1 MRGELPAAQAREIPE
16 PDVKRIREQI
26 GFSQAKFATL
36 IGVSIRTIQNWEQ
49 GHRRPTGAA
58 KVLLRLA
65 QADPEAI
72 FKNLSAAGK
81 LEWQLI
87 TDIHLSLWACIA
99 TKLAPS

>member
-1 MRGELPAAQAREIPE
+1 MNNQLFSELLTSVQEAGKIMRGELPAAQTHTIPE

-26 GFSQAKFATL
+26 GFSQSKFATL

-58 KVLLRLA
+58 KVLLRLV

-72 FKNLSAAGK
+72 FKNLYAVGR
-81 LEWQLI
+81 
-87 TDIHLSLWACIA
+87 
-99 TKLAPS
+99 P

>member
-1 MRGELPAAQAREIPE
+1 MNNQLFNELLTSVQEAGKIMRGELPATQAREIPE
-16 PDVKRIREQI
+16 PEVKRIREQI

-58 KVLLRLA
+58 KVLLRLV

-81 LEWQLI
+81 
-87 TDIHLSLWACIA
+87 T
-99 TKLAPS
+99 

>member
-1 MRGELPAAQAREIPE
+1 MNNQLFNELLTSVQEAGKIMRGELPAAQAREIPE

-49 GHRRPTGAA
+49 GHRSPTGAA
-58 KVLLRLA
+58 KVLLRLV

-72 FKNLSAAGK
+72 FKNLHAAGR
-81 LEWQLI
+81 
-87 TDIHLSLWACIA
+87 T
-99 TKLAPS
+99 

>member
-1 MRGELPAAQAREIPE
+1 MNNQLFNELLTSVQEAGKIMRGELPAAQAHEIPE

-65 QADPEAI
+65 QAEPEVI
-72 FKNLSAAGK
+72 FRNLYAVGR
-81 LEWQLI
+81 
-87 TDIHLSLWACIA
+87 T
-99 TKLAPS
+99 

>member
-1 MRGELPAAQAREIPE
+1 MRGELPATQAREIPE

-49 GHRRPTGAA
+49 GHRSPTGAA
-58 KVLLRLA
+58 KVLLRLV

-72 FKNLSAAGK
+72 FKNLHAAGR
-81 LEWQLI
+81 
-87 TDIHLSLWACIA
+87 T
-99 TKLAPS
+99 